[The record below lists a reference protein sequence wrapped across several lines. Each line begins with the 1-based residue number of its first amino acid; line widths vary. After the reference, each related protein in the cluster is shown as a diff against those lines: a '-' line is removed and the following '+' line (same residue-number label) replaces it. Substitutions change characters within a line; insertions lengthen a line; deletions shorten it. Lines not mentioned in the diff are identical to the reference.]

1 MFRRNAAV
9 DARRSDACFAA
20 TQRLMF
26 AGATHVS
33 PQRGVSY
40 SPRASALGFRPG
52 RRIRALKGRIIVV
65 EALFQ
70 SADAP
75 PEHDPGL
82 TPWANMNCAVGASYY
97 ETLI

>member
-9 DARRSDACFAA
+9 NVRRSDACFAA
-20 TQRLMF
+20 TRRLIF
-26 AGATHVS
+26 AQGVS
-33 PQRGVSY
+33 P
-40 SPRASALGFRPG
+40 GFRPG
-52 RRIRALKGRIIVV
+52 RRIRALKGRIIVI